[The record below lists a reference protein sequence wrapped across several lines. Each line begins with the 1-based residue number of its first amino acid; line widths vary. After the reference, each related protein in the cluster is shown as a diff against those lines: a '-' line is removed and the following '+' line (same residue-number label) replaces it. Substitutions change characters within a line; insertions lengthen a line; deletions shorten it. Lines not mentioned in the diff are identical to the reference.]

1 MSARVRGR
9 RCASCHARLPR
20 DADVRR
26 RYCSPRCVARAY
38 RKRVRYAERHERAA
52 QIVHL
57 FASLTFPERA
67 AVVSGVLEFPDIQCP
82 VCGVVVWQGVR
93 RRSDARYCSAV
104 CRSKAYRERRKH
116 DAKP

>member
-1 MSARVRGR
+1 MNAHGPGR
-9 RCASCHARLPR
+9 RCASCHTALPS
-20 DADVRR
+20 DAYVRR

-67 AVVSGVLEFPDIQCP
+67 AVVSGELAFPDIQCP

-93 RRSDARYCSAV
+93 RRIDTKYCSQA
-104 CRSKAYRERRKH
+104 CRSRAYRERRKH
-116 DAKP
+116 DAEP